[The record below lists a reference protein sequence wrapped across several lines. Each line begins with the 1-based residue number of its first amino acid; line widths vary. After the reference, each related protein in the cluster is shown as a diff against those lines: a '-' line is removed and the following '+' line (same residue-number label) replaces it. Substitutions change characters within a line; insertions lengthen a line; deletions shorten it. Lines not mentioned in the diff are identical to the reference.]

1 MVKANLLVLVSE
13 THWDR
18 EWYLSFQEYRARLVI
33 LIDKLLDLLQSK
45 PEFRNFTLDGQTIV
59 LEDYLEVKPDKKE
72 ILKNFIKQG
81 RISVGPMYI
90 LPDEFLISGE
100 SLIRNLMFGHQIAA
114 KFGRVMK
121 AGYIPDPF
129 GHIAQLP
136 QILSGFEIPSVLF
149 ARGFGDE
156 FDKNELNVEF
166 LWQAPSNAASILGI
180 HLIEGYG
187 SVAALDTRIKDGKYH
202 YALRKIKRVV
212 SKMEH
217 RTATPIIVLNN
228 GSDHLEAQPEIPEI
242 IKQWNEANPDKPIE
256 HADFEYYIQ
265 KLLECKPNLKL
276 FCGEL
281 RGGKYQN
288 LLSGVLSARMWIKQR
303 NTSIENLYEKYTE
316 PISLISWAI
325 TKNFK
330 PILDYPAEYIKV
342 GYKWLIKNHPH
353 DSICGCSIDQVH
365 EEMKTRFD
373 WAEQIGNEIF
383 KDGIL
388 RISKFL
394 RIPKE
399 FQNDIPLIVYNPLP
413 WPRRDIVFFNV
424 GTLPKKDAH
433 ECLEPIRIVDIN
445 NNEIITQSVKIP
457 PIPRYKQVFMD
468 SYRFSFI
475 ADVPPLGYKLYF
487 LKLEEPKFTANNA
500 EKEFKI
506 NDNSIENEHYKLEIS
521 EKGIISLLDKKSGK
535 IFEKFCEI
543 EDVGDWGDEY
553 DYSGPNKNAEDLKI
567 LSENEKYFRDIKTER
582 YLDGLTHK
590 TLLLSAN
597 LHLPKS
603 LNDSRTLR
611 SEDLVDN
618 PIKIYFSL
626 YKGINRLDIKI
637 EFENNSKD
645 HRIRLLF
652 PSLIKSKHVYADGHF
667 YVVKR
672 DVEIPKVLKWKQL
685 PLPTNHQKDFISI
698 SDENS
703 CFIILNRG
711 LPEYEAIKNNDG
723 TITLA
728 ITLLRCIEWLSR
740 GDLATRKGNAGPDL
754 NTPGAQ
760 CLGTHTFDL
769 SVVIENGNGNWYQAY
784 AHIFGKEFNAPLKCL
799 VPQMIESQMRI
810 ADSISLTP
818 YAKNFFLLNDSFKS
832 IKNPFLPTKFSFLEI
847 DNNAVLLS
855 ALKKSEHDDDMILR
869 CYNISSESQVANLNF
884 TEKIKIKNAK
894 LVNFLEKDTRNPIK
908 AKLTK
913 IEDNKITIELMPHV
927 IVTIKINFD

>member
-18 EWYLSFQEYRARLVI
+18 EWYLPFQEYRARLVI

-59 LEDYLEVKPDKKE
+59 LEDYLEVKSDKKE

-156 FDKNELNVEF
+156 FDKNELNIEF

-265 KLLECKPNLKL
+265 KVLECKPNLKL

-303 NTSIENLYEKYTE
+303 NTSIEYLYEKYTE

-394 RIPKE
+394 R
-399 FQNDIPLIVYNPLP
+399 
-413 WPRRDIVFFNV
+413 
-424 GTLPKKDAH
+424 
-433 ECLEPIRIVDIN
+433 
-445 NNEIITQSVKIP
+445 
-457 PIPRYKQVFMD
+457 
-468 SYRFSFI
+468 
-475 ADVPPLGYKLYF
+475 
-487 LKLEEPKFTANNA
+487 
-500 EKEFKI
+500 
-506 NDNSIENEHYKLEIS
+506 
-521 EKGIISLLDKKSGK
+521 
-535 IFEKFCEI
+535 
-543 EDVGDWGDEY
+543 
-553 DYSGPNKNAEDLKI
+553 
-567 LSENEKYFRDIKTER
+567 
-582 YLDGLTHK
+582 
-590 TLLLSAN
+590 
-597 LHLPKS
+597 
-603 LNDSRTLR
+603 
-611 SEDLVDN
+611 
-618 PIKIYFSL
+618 
-626 YKGINRLDIKI
+626 
-637 EFENNSKD
+637 
-645 HRIRLLF
+645 
-652 PSLIKSKHVYADGHF
+652 
-667 YVVKR
+667 
-672 DVEIPKVLKWKQL
+672 
-685 PLPTNHQKDFISI
+685 
-698 SDENS
+698 
-703 CFIILNRG
+703 
-711 LPEYEAIKNNDG
+711 
-723 TITLA
+723 
-728 ITLLRCIEWLSR
+728 
-740 GDLATRKGNAGPDL
+740 
-754 NTPGAQ
+754 
-760 CLGTHTFDL
+760 
-769 SVVIENGNGNWYQAY
+769 
-784 AHIFGKEFNAPLKCL
+784 
-799 VPQMIESQMRI
+799 
-810 ADSISLTP
+810 
-818 YAKNFFLLNDSFKS
+818 
-832 IKNPFLPTKFSFLEI
+832 
-847 DNNAVLLS
+847 
-855 ALKKSEHDDDMILR
+855 
-869 CYNISSESQVANLNF
+869 
-884 TEKIKIKNAK
+884 
-894 LVNFLEKDTRNPIK
+894 
-908 AKLTK
+908 
-913 IEDNKITIELMPHV
+913 
-927 IVTIKINFD
+927 